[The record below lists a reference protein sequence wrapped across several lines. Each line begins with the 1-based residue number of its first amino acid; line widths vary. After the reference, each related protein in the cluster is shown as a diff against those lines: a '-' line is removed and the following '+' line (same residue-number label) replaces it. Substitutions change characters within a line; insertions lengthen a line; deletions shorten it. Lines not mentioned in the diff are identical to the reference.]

1 MAMGGECR
9 IVLYA
14 PDRETA
20 RDAAIAAFDRIEAV
34 EQALSDWRADSEVRQ
49 VERALRDRPSE
60 PIEISDTLAAA
71 IDRSLVVA
79 DASDGAFDPTVAPLV
94 ELWRATQRSGV
105 RPADSVVEAAR
116 TKVGWSRI
124 ERSFGSAD
132 ASRPTLAAPAGTRF
146 DFGGIGKGF
155 GADEALEVLRERGLP
170 AALVELGGD
179 FAVGAAPPGK
189 AGWTLEIATGLGDE
203 RIVLTIAECGVA
215 TSGDLERF
223 VEVDGVRYSHLL
235 DPATGLGLTTPIA
248 VTVVAPDAAL
258 ADGLASAV
266 SVMAAT
272 KAAAVGALLDRFAA
286 AARVVAGATPGDA
299 NSAPRIATI
308 GPWPE

>member
-1 MAMGGECR
+1 M
-9 IVLYA
+9 
-14 PDRETA
+14 
-20 RDAAIAAFDRIEAV
+20 
-34 EQALSDWRADSEVRQ
+34 
-49 VERALRDRPSE
+49 
-60 PIEISDTLAAA
+60 
-71 IDRSLVVA
+71 
-79 DASDGAFDPTVAPLV
+79 
-94 ELWRATQRSGV
+94 
-105 RPADSVVEAAR
+105 
-116 TKVGWSRI
+116 
-124 ERSFGSAD
+124 
-132 ASRPTLAAPAGTRF
+132 
-146 DFGGIGKGF
+146 
-155 GADEALEVLRERGLP
+155 P

-189 AGWTLEIATGLGDE
+189 AGWTLAIATGLGDE

>member
-1 MAMGGECR
+1 MGGECR

-20 RDAAIAAFDRIEAV
+20 RDAAIAAFDRVESV

-49 VERALRDRPSE
+49 VERALTERPGE
-60 PIEISDTLAAA
+60 PVEISATLGEA
-71 IDRSLVVA
+71 IDRSIVVA
-79 DASDGAFDPTVAPLV
+79 EASDGAFDPTVAPLV

-105 RPADSVVEAAR
+105 LPADSVVEAAR

-124 ERSFGSAD
+124 QRSPGSAD

-146 DFGGIGKGF
+146 DFGGIGKGY
-155 GADEALEVLRERGLP
+155 GADEALEVLRARGMS

-189 AGWTLEIATGLGDE
+189 AGWTLAIATGLGDE
-203 RIVLTIAECGVA
+203 RIVLTLESCGVA

-223 VEVDGVRYSHLL
+223 VEVGGVRYSHLL

-258 ADGLASAV
+258 ADGLASAI
-266 SVMAAT
+266 SVAAT
-272 KAAAVGALLDRFAA
+272 RDGADLASLLERFGA
-286 AARVVAGATPGDA
+286 AARVVVGTTPGDVD
-299 NSAPRIATI
+299 SSRHLETI
-308 GPWPE
+308 GAWPEPE